1 LFDFYQITNLSPLIA
16 FYHALVGAAAMMTCV
31 ATYMDHFPHIADD
44 PVSDALL
51 RINRKSFRR
60 IFLRK
65 TFF

>member
-1 LFDFYQITNLSPLIA
+1 
-16 FYHALVGAAAMMTCV
+16 MMTCV

-60 IFLRK
+60 IFCIKLCSAQTLK
-65 TFF
+65 KNNLFFNYNYFD